1 LKFWTGVLYFALRGV
16 IVSKLQPR
24 IGAKFSWPR
33 TAAAWSVAGVVM
45 MSSSPGIADGNQ
57 AAPARPGHVAEA
69 EELDAAR
76 AQGTV
81 VAYDL
86 FLARHPDGRY
96 AGQARKERAALA
108 AGNKK

>member
-1 LKFWTGVLYFALRGV
+1 VILYFALRGV
-16 IVSKLQPR
+16 TVRKPLPR
-24 IGAKFSWPR
+24 IGEKFSWPR
-33 TAAAWSVAGVVM
+33 AIAAWSVAGVVM

-76 AQGTV
+76 AQATV
-81 VAYDL
+81 AAYDL
-86 FLARHPDGRY
+86 FLARHPNGRY